1 MRKIVIQKKRI
12 KFNLLLVG
20 AFIAFIL
27 FDELYFRGRELYITP
42 IFGSFLLLFD
52 TQKIK
57 SNTGVVWII
66 LLSIY
71 TSLIGVKLSENAE
84 NFSLLY
90 NIVIK

>member
-42 IFGSFLLLFD
+42 IFGSFL
-52 TQKIK
+52 
-57 SNTGVVWII
+57 
-66 LLSIY
+66 
-71 TSLIGVKLSENAE
+71 
-84 NFSLLY
+84 
-90 NIVIK
+90 